1 MDLEKLQKENEQL
14 KKEIEDLK
22 SNIYNISV
30 YAKGIESRLLKTKS
44 NLRLILS
51 WTRLDWIE

>member
-1 MDLEKLQKENEQL
+1 MSLEELQKENEQL

-30 YAKGIESRLLKTKS
+30 YAKLIESQLTKTKN

-51 WTRLDWIE
+51 WTRLDWSE

>member
-1 MDLEKLQKENEQL
+1 MSLEELQKENEQL

-30 YAKGIESRLLKTKS
+30 YAKGIESHLAKTKM

-51 WTRLDWIE
+51 WTRLDWSE

>member
-22 SNIYNISV
+22 SNIYNISI
-30 YAKGIESRLLKTKS
+30 YAKQIESYLAKTKT
-44 NLRLILS
+44 NLRLILG

>member
-1 MDLEKLQKENEQL
+1 MSLEELQKENEQL

-30 YAKGIESRLLKTKS
+30 YAKGIESHLAKTKM
-44 NLRLILS
+44 NLRLILG

>member
-1 MDLEKLQKENEQL
+1 MSLEELQKENEQL

-22 SNIYNISV
+22 NNIYNISI
-30 YAKGIESRLLKTKS
+30 YAKWIESYLAKTQK